1 MIYSPMHYAYAMS
14 VALSLA
20 KQHPV
25 GPASAAAR
33 ALAVFCLTAG
43 ALGAGEL
50 AAQAEHRVGLA
61 DHRGGYESSDY
72 ATESEAILEHLGA
85 RLPLASL
92 ASSPPLGLPT
102 LTEPLQAEEVNLG
115 RTLFFDRRLSAN
127 ANLSCGMCHV
137 PEQGYTQNE
146 LATPVGDEGRGGRRN
161 APSLYNIAFQQALF
175 WDGRETSL
183 EAQVWSPLLA
193 RNEMANPDRE
203 TVIKRLAD
211 IPAYRT
217 AFDSVYEDGLT
228 EATLGRAL
236 AAYQRALVSADSAF
250 DRWYFD
256 NPDYPEPIPGFDGQA
271 AKGFQVFTE
280 QGCSSCHTLGRSD
293 GLFTDGGFHNTGTGF
308 LRNQRG
314 HRPQRVQVAP
324 GIYVV
329 PQVDVETEV
338 FTDDGRVEVS
348 GDSADQWRYRTPSLR
363 NVALTAPYMHDGSLT
378 SLAAVVAFYVGG
390 GGGDPNQDARI
401 RPLTISQDQQAAL
414 VAFLES
420 LTASN
425 VDALVADARSA
436 AIGDRLRHDY
446 RNRAPN

>member
-1 MIYSPMHYAYAMS
+1 M
-14 VALSLA
+14 
-20 KQHPV
+20 
-25 GPASAAAR
+25 
-33 ALAVFCLTAG
+33 
-43 ALGAGEL
+43 
-50 AAQAEHRVGLA
+50 
-61 DHRGGYESSDY
+61 GYESSDY

-175 WDGRETSL
+175 LGWPGDLPGSPGLVAAAGPQRDGQSG
-183 EAQVWSPLLA
+183 P
-193 RNEMANPDRE
+193 E

-271 AKGFQVFTE
+271 AVGFQVFTE

-401 RPLTISQDQQAAL
+401 RPLTISQ
-414 VAFLES
+414 ES
-420 LTASN
+420 AG
-425 VDALVADARSA
+425 SA
-436 AIGDRLRHDY
+436 GGF
-446 RNRAPN
+446 P

>member
-1 MIYSPMHYAYAMS
+1 MRMASPRR
-14 VALSLA
+14 
-20 KQHPV
+20 PW
-25 GPASAAAR
+25 
-33 ALAVFCLTAG
+33 AG
-43 ALGAGEL
+43 LW
-50 AAQAEHRVGLA
+50 R
-61 DHRGGYESSDY
+61 
-72 ATESEAILEHLGA
+72 
-85 RLPLASL
+85 
-92 ASSPPLGLPT
+92 PT
-102 LTEPLQAEEVNLG
+102 NG
-115 RTLFFDRRLSAN
+115 F
-127 ANLSCGMCHV
+127 
-137 PEQGYTQNE
+137 
-146 LATPVGDEGRGGRRN
+146 
-161 APSLYNIAFQQALF
+161 
-175 WDGRETSL
+175 
-183 EAQVWSPLLA
+183 
-193 RNEMANPDRE
+193 
-203 TVIKRLAD
+203 
-211 IPAYRT
+211 
-217 AFDSVYEDGLT
+217 
-228 EATLGRAL
+228 
-236 AAYQRALVSADSAF
+236 VSADSAF

-401 RPLTISQDQQAAL
+401 RPLTISQGQQAAL

>member
-1 MIYSPMHYAYAMS
+1 M
-14 VALSLA
+14 
-20 KQHPV
+20 
-25 GPASAAAR
+25 
-33 ALAVFCLTAG
+33 
-43 ALGAGEL
+43 
-50 AAQAEHRVGLA
+50 
-61 DHRGGYESSDY
+61 
-72 ATESEAILEHLGA
+72 
-85 RLPLASL
+85 
-92 ASSPPLGLPT
+92 
-102 LTEPLQAEEVNLG
+102 NLG

-256 NPDYPEPIPGFDGQA
+256 NPDYPEPIPDSMARLQRVSGLHRAGLLVLPHPGPQRWPVYRRRISQHRHRFPAQPA
-271 AKGFQVFTE
+271 RA
-280 QGCSSCHTLGRSD
+280 SSPA
-293 GLFTDGGFHNTGTGF
+293 GTGGTGY
-308 LRNQRG
+308 LCG
-314 HRPQRVQVAP
+314 
-324 GIYVV
+324 

-390 GGGDPNQDARI
+390 GGGDPNRM
-401 RPLTISQDQQAAL
+401 R
-414 VAFLES
+414 AF
-420 LTASN
+420 A
-425 VDALVADARSA
+425 
-436 AIGDRLRHDY
+436 H
-446 RNRAPN
+446 